1 MVTRPVVWSASSI
14 NSYNTCHLAWY
25 LGYVLME
32 PGQRS
37 EAMEVGI
44 EVHDYAERALRHF
57 GMVPTEELHTDD
69 PLVKIK
75 GIFRIDILP
84 TYRDPVLI
92 EAPFQIE
99 VDGIPFSGVID
110 SVDRHDPWG
119 EMPPPMP
126 RRNVPYANIL
136 RDLKTTGSRPA
147 AGKYRLNM
155 IGYWLGATDLGFPPD
170 AMQLDYI
177 VRTKAPYYWPEV
189 MDPVTDEDV
198 DWFAGTLQSVSD
210 SVGREDYEPTAL
222 GSRSCSSCTHRA
234 ICGPLARYK
243 EITG

>member
-1 MVTRPVVWSASSI
+1 
-14 NSYNTCHLAWY
+14 
-25 LGYVLME
+25 ME

-44 EVHDYAERALRHF
+44 EVHDHAEKRLWWTRFQPYDTRMEAVMRAADREGTPLRIGNLADVF
-57 GMVPTEELHTDD
+57 D
-69 PLVKIK
+69 
-75 GIFRIDILP
+75 RDILP

-99 VDGIPFSGVID
+99 VDGVPFSGVID
-110 SVDRHDPWG
+110 SVDRQDIGPD
-119 EMPPPMP
+119 
-126 RRNVPYANIL
+126 RSALIL

-177 VRTKAPYYWPEV
+177 VRTKQPYYWPE
-189 MDPVTDEDV
+189 M
-198 DWFAGTLQSVSD
+198 VSD
-210 SVGREDYEPTAL
+210 PGD
-222 GSRSCSSCTHRA
+222 G
-234 ICGPLARYK
+234 
-243 EITG
+243 